1 MGMAEIVTSVGS
13 FVTAIGSNTVLLSVV
28 VLLIAA
34 AIGRLA
40 FRTIKRFV
48 K

>member
-1 MGMAEIVTSVGS
+1 MSMAEIVTNVGS
-13 FVTAIGSNTVLLSVV
+13 FVTEIGSNTVLLSVV
-28 VLLIAA
+28 VLLISA

>member
-1 MGMAEIVTSVGS
+1 MGMSDIVANVGS
-13 FVTAIGSNTVLLSVV
+13 FVTVVGANAVLSSVV

-34 AIGRLA
+34 AVGRLA

>member
-1 MGMAEIVTSVGS
+1 MDMAEIVTSVGS
-13 FVTAIGSNTVLLSVV
+13 FVTVIGSNAVLLSVV
-28 VLLIAA
+28 VLLISA